1 MTYLL
6 GKKDKYDAED
16 YYTLAALL
24 IELDRTALHS
34 GTADN
39 DMDIIVHGKLSK
51 FGTYLRTI
59 TDYLLQNGLLMH
71 DVDANAPIRDTI
83 KKYKTENGQLKA
95 DFEEKEADLKVKH
108 DALIKDNMQLKEHN
122 RELQEQ
128 LDSVLAEN
136 NRLNDS
142 LNTAN
147 KKLEKMSSDSD
158 DSKKQDL
165 SNAENAADAK
175 DLKHGDD
182 KVSSLVNGQKD
193 METIDS
199 TLDDMSDLKDV
210 SDADA
215 DSDAD
220 AENETHSQ
228 NSNSDDLA
236 SDSSSDADDLPANGA
251 DDLDGAFGDPEDES
265 KVDLNVNLNDTQT
278 AKDSDSND
286 EEKANENVNDK
297 ENDADLDGL
306 GGLDSFDPSN
316 DPNTPM
322 L

>member
-142 LNTAN
+142 LNAAN
-147 KKLEKMSSDSD
+147 EKLEKVSSDSD
-158 DSKKQDL
+158 DSKKRDL
-165 SNAENAADAK
+165 SDVENAVDAK
-175 DLKHGDD
+175 NLKHNDD

-193 METIDS
+193 IETIDS
-199 TLDDMSDLKDV
+199 TLDDMSDLKDA
-210 SDADA
+210 S
-215 DSDAD
+215 DSD
-220 AENETHSQ
+220 NETHSQ
-228 NSNSDDLA
+228 NSNSDDPA

-286 EEKANENVNDK
+286 EEKANENANDK
-297 ENDADLDGL
+297 ENNDTDLDGL
-306 GGLDSFDPSN
+306 GGLDGFDPSS
-316 DPNTPM
+316 DPATSM
-322 L
+322 F

>member
-175 DLKHGDD
+175 DLKYGDD
-182 KVSSLVNGQKD
+182 KVSSLVNSQKD

-199 TLDDMSDLKDV
+199 TLDDMPDLKDA
-210 SDADA
+210 SDVD
-215 DSDAD
+215 DD
-220 AENETHSQ
+220 NETHSQ

-236 SDSSSDADDLPANGA
+236 SDSSPDADDLPASGA
-251 DDLDGAFGDPEDES
+251 DDLDGAFDNPEDDS

-278 AKDSDSND
+278 TKDSDSND

-297 ENDADLDGL
+297 ESDTDPDELGDLDNFNL
-306 GGLDSFDPSN
+306 PS
-316 DPNTPM
+316 DPNTTM

>member
-59 TDYLLQNGLLMH
+59 TDYLLENGLLMH

-108 DALIKDNMQLKEHN
+108 DALIKDNMSLKERN

-128 LDSVLAEN
+128 LESALAEN
-136 NRLNDS
+136 NRLNDN
-142 LNTAN
+142 LDAVNE
-147 KKLEKMSSDSD
+147 KLEKMNSDSD
-158 DSKKQDL
+158 DLKKQDL
-165 SNAENAADAK
+165 SNVENVADTK
-175 DLKHGDD
+175 DFKHNND
-182 KVSSLVNGQKD
+182 KASSLVSGQKD

-199 TLDDMSDLKDV
+199 TLDDMTDLKDV
-210 SDADA
+210 SDADNGSETQSQ
-215 DSDAD
+215 DTDAD
-220 AENETHSQ
+220 GSV
-228 NSNSDDLA
+228 
-236 SDSSSDADDLPANGA
+236 SDSSSDVDDSSLKGDDGLDGSFDDSEDEGKA
-251 DDLDGAFGDPEDES
+251 DLD
-265 KVDLNVNLNDTQT
+265 VNLDDTQT
-278 AKDSDSND
+278 VKDSDDND
-286 EEKANENVNDK
+286 EKETDENVNDK
-297 ENDADLDGL
+297 ESDS
-306 GGLDSFDPSN
+306 GLDELGDLGNFSSPGDL
-316 DPNTPM
+316 NTDM

>member
-142 LNTAN
+142 LNAAN
-147 KKLEKMSSDSD
+147 EKLEKVSSDSD
-158 DSKKQDL
+158 DSK
-165 SNAENAADAK
+165 N
-175 DLKHGDD
+175 LKHNDD

-199 TLDDMSDLKDV
+199 TLNDMSDLKDA

-215 DSDAD
+215 D
-220 AENETHSQ
+220 NETHSQ
-228 NSNSDDLA
+228 NSNSDDPA

-251 DDLDGAFGDPEDES
+251 DDLAGTFGDSEDES

-278 AKDSDSND
+278 SKDSDSNN
-286 EEKANENVNDK
+286 EEKADENVNDK

-306 GGLDSFDPSN
+306 GGLDGFDPSS
-316 DPNTPM
+316 DPATSM
-322 L
+322 F

>member
-108 DALIKDNMQLKEHN
+108 DALIKDNIQLKEHN

-128 LDSVLAEN
+128 LDSVFAEN

-142 LNTAN
+142 LNAAN
-147 KKLEKMSSDSD
+147 EKLEKISSDSD

-165 SNAENAADAK
+165 LDVENVADAK
-175 DLKHGDD
+175 NLKHDDD
-182 KVSSLVNGQKD
+182 KVSSLVNSQKD

-199 TLDDMSDLKDV
+199 TLDNMSDLKDA

-215 DSDAD
+215 D
-220 AENETHSQ
+220 NETHSQ
-228 NSNSDDLA
+228 NSNSDDPA

-265 KVDLNVNLNDTQT
+265 KVDFNVNLNGTQT

-286 EEKANENVNDK
+286 EEKADENANDK

-306 GGLDSFDPSN
+306 GGLDGFDPSS
-316 DPNTPM
+316 DPATSM
-322 L
+322 F

>member
-142 LNTAN
+142 LNAAN
-147 KKLEKMSSDSD
+147 EKLEKVSSDSD
-158 DSKKQDL
+158 DSKKRDL
-165 SNAENAADAK
+165 SDVENAVDAK
-175 DLKHGDD
+175 NLKHNDD

-199 TLDDMSDLKDV
+199 TLNDMSDLKDA

-215 DSDAD
+215 D
-220 AENETHSQ
+220 NETHSQ
-228 NSNSDDLA
+228 NSNSDDPA
-236 SDSSSDADDLPANGA
+236 SDSSSDADDLAGT
-251 DDLDGAFGDPEDES
+251 FGDSEDES

-278 AKDSDSND
+278 SKDSDSNN
-286 EEKANENVNDK
+286 EEKADENVNDK

-306 GGLDSFDPSN
+306 GGLDGFDPSS
-316 DPNTPM
+316 DPATSM
-322 L
+322 F

>member
-24 IELDRTALHS
+24 VELDRTALHS

-142 LNTAN
+142 L
-147 KKLEKMSSDSD
+147 KYC
-158 DSKKQDL
+158 
-165 SNAENAADAK
+165 
-175 DLKHGDD
+175 
-182 KVSSLVNGQKD
+182 
-193 METIDS
+193 
-199 TLDDMSDLKDV
+199 
-210 SDADA
+210 
-215 DSDAD
+215 
-220 AENETHSQ
+220 
-228 NSNSDDLA
+228 
-236 SDSSSDADDLPANGA
+236 
-251 DDLDGAFGDPEDES
+251 
-265 KVDLNVNLNDTQT
+265 
-278 AKDSDSND
+278 
-286 EEKANENVNDK
+286 
-297 ENDADLDGL
+297 
-306 GGLDSFDPSN
+306 
-316 DPNTPM
+316 
-322 L
+322 